1 MLPKLLDIKIQEVR
15 NMDIE
20 IDEESVKIEADGSK
34 VEIKGILSKKHAI
47 ILVSLILA
55 ILGIKEFN
63 IPI

>member
-1 MLPKLLDIKIQEVR
+1 L
-15 NMDIE
+15 DIE
-20 IDEESVKIEADGSK
+20 IEEDKVIIESGDTK
-34 VEIKGILSKKHAI
+34 LQIEGIISKKHGI

>member
-1 MLPKLLDIKIQEVR
+1 VENNLDI
-15 NMDIE
+15 DIE
-20 IDEESVKIEADGSK
+20 PEKVTIEADGSK
-34 VEIKGILSKKHAI
+34 VEIKGILSKKHAV

>member
-1 MLPKLLDIKIQEVR
+1 MERL

-34 VEIKGILSKKHAI
+34 VEIKGILSKKHAV
-47 ILVSLILA
+47 ILVSLIIG
-55 ILGIKEFN
+55 ILGIKEFD

>member
-1 MLPKLLDIKIQEVR
+1 MAKKIMRDI
-15 NMDIE
+15 MDIE

>member
-1 MLPKLLDIKIQEVR
+1 
-15 NMDIE
+15 MDIE

-47 ILVSLILA
+47 ILVSLVLA